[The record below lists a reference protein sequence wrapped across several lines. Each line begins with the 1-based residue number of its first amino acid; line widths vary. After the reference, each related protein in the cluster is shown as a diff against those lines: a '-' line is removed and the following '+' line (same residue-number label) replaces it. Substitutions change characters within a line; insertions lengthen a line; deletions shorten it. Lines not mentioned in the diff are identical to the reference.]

1 MLSKC
6 ANPGCPAPFLYLHQG
21 KLFRMDINSEVPLT
35 NAATD
40 GRRLARRLEFFWLCD
55 QCAVLV
61 TLNYRKGVGVT
72 AVPLSKT
79 QASETQVSEKSVSST
94 QTLVASAG

>member
-21 KLFRMDINSEVPLT
+21 KLFRVDTSSEVPPT
-35 NAATD
+35 NIASG

-55 QCAVLV
+55 QCAALL
-61 TLNYRKGVGVT
+61 TLHYQKGVGIT
-72 AVPLSKT
+72 AVPLPRT
-79 QASETQVSEKSVSST
+79 PASESRMSST